1 MNERTVFWK
10 KLTPLVLP
18 IAFQQLM
25 LSLVSA
31 SDAIMLGMVD
41 QSSMSAVSLAT
52 QIQFIFGMFMAGFTG
67 GGSILAAQYWGKGS
81 RSDVEQVLAI
91 MLHPGLAMGTLF
103 TSATT
108 LVPNLMMRI
117 FTTDEILISLGANYL
132 RAVSL
137 SYLLYAISSSY
148 MCIMRNSGRTQVA
161 SVIIGAGVLMNI
173 VLNAILIFGLL
184 GTPELG
190 VQGAAIATVITRGF
204 EFACVLIEMHRPNRL
219 KLQKEYFFGTHLP
232 LLHDYIKHTSPVTCN
247 FLVWGVG
254 VSMGSVILGHLGND
268 AVAANSIA
276 SVVKNL
282 IFCFCMGV
290 GNGGAILVGNELG
303 AGNLEGAKEYGGKVV
318 RLALTCGTLSCAT
331 LIMLTPFILRIAE
344 LSPLAEEY
352 LQGMIV
358 VCGINMI
365 GAANN
370 TAIVSGL
377 FNAGGDT
384 KFGVICDTITLWGIV
399 VPLGFLAA
407 FVFEWPILMVYCIIC
422 MDEII
427 KLPVVWKHY
436 RKYTWVNNL
445 TK

>member
-173 VLNAILIFGLL
+173 G
-184 GTPELG
+184 
-190 VQGAAIATVITRGF
+190 
-204 EFACVLIEMHRPNRL
+204 
-219 KLQKEYFFGTHLP
+219 
-232 LLHDYIKHTSPVTCN
+232 
-247 FLVWGVG
+247 
-254 VSMGSVILGHLGND
+254 
-268 AVAANSIA
+268 
-276 SVVKNL
+276 
-282 IFCFCMGV
+282 
-290 GNGGAILVGNELG
+290 
-303 AGNLEGAKEYGGKVV
+303 
-318 RLALTCGTLSCAT
+318 
-331 LIMLTPFILRIAE
+331 
-344 LSPLAEEY
+344 
-352 LQGMIV
+352 
-358 VCGINMI
+358 
-365 GAANN
+365 
-370 TAIVSGL
+370 
-377 FNAGGDT
+377 
-384 KFGVICDTITLWGIV
+384 
-399 VPLGFLAA
+399 
-407 FVFEWPILMVYCIIC
+407 
-422 MDEII
+422 
-427 KLPVVWKHY
+427 
-436 RKYTWVNNL
+436 
-445 TK
+445 